1 MPRVEPT
8 QRSAER
14 VLPPWENRPALTEEW
29 LGGLLKAWG
38 VRSPSTGRWLS
49 PAQAALESSAE
60 LVIFVQYD
68 AMMLLFT
75 VEIWEAGQRVYG
87 IDDWLG

>member
-1 MPRVEPT
+1 MEQT
-8 QRSAER
+8 QLSAER
-14 VLPPWENRPALTEEW
+14 VLPPWENRLAETEDW

-38 VRSPSTGRWLS
+38 VRSASTGRWLS
-49 PAQAALESSAE
+49 PAQAALESSSE

-75 VEIWEAGQRVYG
+75 VEIWEDGQRVYG
-87 IDDWLG
+87 IDDWMG

>member
-1 MPRVEPT
+1 MQRT
-8 QRSAER
+8 QLSAER
-14 VLPPWENRPALTEEW
+14 VLPPWQHRAAEADEW

-38 VRSPSTGRWLS
+38 VRSSSTGRWLS
-49 PAQAALESSAE
+49 PAQAALEGSAE

-75 VEIWEAGQRVYG
+75 VELWDSGQRVYG
-87 IDDWLG
+87 IDDWMG